1 MVKREEVQVK
11 YGRQPIRSFL
21 AAHTMVAVVLLT
33 GCGTTRM
40 AYEPKPTDPI
50 FPPGMSEDMVASQI
64 KHLRGSRPGLWERLF
79 GRRSPKQA
87 APELVYRGGD
97 AAEDDQPPP
106 ARGPAMV
113 SAASSSQLSVS
124 VIANL
129 AVSLWMRCDAYPGA
143 AQGYAGI
150 IGKYDPNRPNVSEW
164 MLGLDQ
170 RGKVLLRTTGTGTPL
185 QIVSVSTI
193 TRGLWF
199 HICGEWNKDGSVV
212 LYVNG
217 ERQAAGKLSAPNSGN
232 LPILIGDVY
241 PSDGSRVLAGSID
254 EVKIWSRPFGLTDVQ
269 ELYAQVPDHDKDGI
283 MDGDDA
289 DDNNDGIPDEWAFRY
304 FGDRLAG
311 DPRAD
316 LDSDGYDNR
325 SEYISGTDPNDKTSV
340 FGVDG
345 IGMQVLGGRGSAETF
360 AVLTCN
366 GVRGRTYQ
374 AWVAPG
380 PSVDRDAWAKAGNAV
395 HCAKDGPMQIFVP
408 KREGQTPIFFV
419 VTVSMTGPGQE

>member
-1 MVKREEVQVK
+1 MTVML
-11 YGRQPIRSFL
+11 L
-21 AAHTMVAVVLLT
+21 A
-33 GCGTTRM
+33 GCGTTRT

-64 KHLRGSRPGLWERLF
+64 EQMRGSRPSLWERLF

-87 APELVYRGGD
+87 APELVYRGED
-97 AAEDDQPPP
+97 AADGERPPTH
-106 ARGPAMV
+106 RGPAMV
-113 SAASSSQLSVS
+113 SALSSSQLSVS
-124 VIANL
+124 VITNL
-129 AVSLWMRCDAYPGA
+129 SVSLWMRCDAYPGA

-150 IGKYDPNRPNVSEW
+150 IGKYDPNRPEVSEW

-170 RGKVLLRTTGTGTPL
+170 RGRVLLRTTGDGSPL
-185 QIVSVSTI
+185 QVVSTSTI

-199 HICGEWNKDGSVV
+199 HICGEWKKDGSVE

-217 ERQAAGKLSAPNSGN
+217 ERQATGRLRAPRAGN

-241 PSDGSRVLAGSID
+241 PSDGSRVFAGSID
-254 EVKIWSRPFGLTDVQ
+254 EVKLWSRPFGLTDVQ